1 VVFDNTAFLLQG
13 YHDHYIVKLSFPEL
27 KITGSLR
34 LLDYILNPSLS
45 QNGKRLLVLQ
55 GTSDHER
62 LLVFDANTLKPLN

>member
-1 VVFDNTAFLLQG
+1 
-13 YHDHYIVKLSFPEL
+13 VKLSFPEL

-45 QNGKRLLVLQ
+45 PNGKRLLVLQ

-62 LLVFDANTLKPLN
+62 LLVFDAETLKPLN